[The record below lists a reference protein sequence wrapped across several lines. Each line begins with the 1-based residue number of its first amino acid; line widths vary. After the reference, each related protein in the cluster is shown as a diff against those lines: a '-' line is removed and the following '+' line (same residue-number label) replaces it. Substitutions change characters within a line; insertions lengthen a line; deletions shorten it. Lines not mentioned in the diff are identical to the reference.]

1 MILIGTGV
9 REDICD
15 LRSLRLVGG
24 PDSASGRV
32 EVCRF
37 GCWGT
42 VCDEG
47 WDRYDANAACRQ
59 LGFQTDQAIP
69 VRGGYFGEGRAD
81 RPILMS
87 QVKCEGSENISQ
99 LLSCQHSGIDH
110 QCLHSQDAGVICHG
124 SSTEKTSSNSV
135 SEKLN

>member
-1 MILIGTGV
+1 MLLIGTGL
-9 REDICD
+9 REDICE

-24 PDSASGRV
+24 ADSASGRV

-47 WDRYDANAACRQ
+47 WDRYDANTACRQ
-59 LGFQTDQAIP
+59 LGFDSDRAIP
-69 VRGGYFGEGRAD
+69 VKGGYFGEGRVD

-87 QVKCEGSENISQ
+87 QVSCEGNKGVTQ
-99 LLSCQHSGIDH
+99 LLNCAQSGINH
-110 QCLHSQDAGVICHG
+110 QCLHNQDAGVICNG
-124 SSTEKTSSNSV
+124 TS
-135 SEKLN
+135 KD